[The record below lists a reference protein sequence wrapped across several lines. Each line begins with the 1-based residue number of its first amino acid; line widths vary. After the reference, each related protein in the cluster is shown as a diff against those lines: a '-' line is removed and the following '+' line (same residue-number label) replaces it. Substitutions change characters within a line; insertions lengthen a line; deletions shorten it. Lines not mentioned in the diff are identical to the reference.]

1 MIGYGGVTGEKRQH
15 PLIFLSNPK
24 SLVAEDN
31 SSCKIRKWVQ
41 TNRTVFFLIYLLLFC
56 KNNLLHE
63 QKFKTKVPVLRA
75 LFLDLQ
81 VLLKWSIVKVKFT
94 SAVET
99 VKIVYRDNVSHVV
112 ALGWLE
118 LLKDCVFLPL
128 RSRVTRISIQTQRS
142 FWST

>member
-1 MIGYGGVTGEKRQH
+1 M
-15 PLIFLSNPK
+15 
-24 SLVAEDN
+24 
-31 SSCKIRKWVQ
+31 VQ
-41 TNRTVFFLIYLLLFC
+41 TNRTEFFLIYLLLFC

-112 ALGWLE
+112 ALG
-118 LLKDCVFLPL
+118 
-128 RSRVTRISIQTQRS
+128 
-142 FWST
+142 